1 MSGTRGPF
9 LDRASSGAALFFFDL
24 VCGDEVIRD
33 DEGVEARDLDQAL
46 AEARSAI
53 AEIADEMIE
62 DGSGQ
67 PWEMIVRDETGVPL
81 RCLPITE

>member
-1 MSGTRGPF
+1 MSAR
-9 LDRASSGAALFFFDL
+9 FFFDL

-33 DEGVEARDLDQAL
+33 HVGVEVGDLDQAL

-53 AEIADEMIE
+53 AEMASEVIE

-67 PWEMIVRDETGVPL
+67 PWEMIVRDDTGAPVG
-81 RCLPITE
+81 RLPISG

>member
-1 MSGTRGPF
+1 MS
-9 LDRASSGAALFFFDL
+9 ALFFFDL

>member
-1 MSGTRGPF
+1 MTER
-9 LDRASSGAALFFFDL
+9 FFFDL
-24 VCGDEVIRD
+24 VCGDEVIQD

-53 AEIADEMIE
+53 AEMADEVME

-67 PWEMIVRDETGVPL
+67 PWAMIVRDETGALVRRL
-81 RCLPITE
+81 SITA